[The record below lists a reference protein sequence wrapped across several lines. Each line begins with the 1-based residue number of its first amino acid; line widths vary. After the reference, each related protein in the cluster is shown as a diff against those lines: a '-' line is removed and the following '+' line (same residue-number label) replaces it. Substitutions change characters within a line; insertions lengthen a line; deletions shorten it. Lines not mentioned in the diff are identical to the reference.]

1 MRFEMKMPD
10 LATTGSEIRVIRW
23 LVETGA
29 PVKRGQP
36 LLEVET
42 DKATMEVESV
52 VAGTLTEHVAA
63 EGDEIASGGLL
74 AVFEVAG
81 AAAQQTADSR
91 QQTAGSR
98 QQAVAAP
105 LARAAEL
112 VVTPAAPPVVVAL
125 PQNGRRVSFF
135 ERNRRARAARE
146 APPTLSP
153 VQRAVGRRL
162 QHSKSTV
169 PHFYLQATADAE
181 TLVARR
187 AACDPAR
194 RVAWDAFFARAA
206 ARALREFPRLAH
218 RIQGEDLV
226 PAGTEAVGIAV
237 DLEGELF
244 VAPVTDPAER
254 TPEEISDEL
263 RAGVERLRS
272 GDPDAR
278 RVRPATITITNLGGS
293 GIDSFLAILNPPEA
307 AILAVGKIGPAV
319 VVHNGAPAV
328 RQQVSLSLSVD
339 HRVASGKYAAAFLG
353 AVIREIESS

>member
-23 LVETGA
+23 LVETGTA
-29 PVKRGQP
+29 VKRGQP

-52 VAGTLTEHVAA
+52 VAGTLAQQIAA
-63 EGDEIASGGLL
+63 EGDEVASGGLL
-74 AVFEVAG
+74 ALFEVAG
-81 AAAQQTADSR
+81 VAPVVATAPKAE
-91 QQTAGSR
+91 TVV
-98 QQAVAAP
+98 AVARVP
-105 LARAAEL
+105 IS
-112 VVTPAAPPVVVAL
+112 VVPAPPVREAS
-125 PQNGRRVSFF
+125 QNDGRRVSFF
-135 ERNRRARAARE
+135 ERNRRARATRE
-146 APPTLSP
+146 APPTLTT

-181 TLVARR
+181 ALVARR
-187 AACDPAR
+187 AASDPAR

-206 ARALREFPRLAH
+206 ARALRDFPRLAH
-218 RIQGEDLV
+218 RIQGDDLV

-237 DLEGELF
+237 DLDGDLF
-244 VAPVTDPAER
+244 VTPVTEPADR
-254 TPEEISDEL
+254 SPEEISDKI
-263 RAGVERLRS
+263 RAAVERLRA
-272 GDPDAR
+272 GDPEAR

-307 AILAVGKIGPAV
+307 AILAIGKIGPAV
-319 VVHNGAPAV
+319 VVHNGVPAV